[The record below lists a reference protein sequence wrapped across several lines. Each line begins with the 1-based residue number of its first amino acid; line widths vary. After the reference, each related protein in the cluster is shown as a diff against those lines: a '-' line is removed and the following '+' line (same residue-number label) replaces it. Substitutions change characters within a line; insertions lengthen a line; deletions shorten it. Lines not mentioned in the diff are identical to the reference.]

1 MYRKKVKMSSMILS
15 KLGIVVPPGKMI
27 NFYLLLAC
35 WSAAIVF
42 LIAAWVKV
50 PGITQADNAT
60 FGKKQQ
66 DSIKDFVTLNG
77 WFSIFVLLTFFL
89 LLSILFMV
97 PREYRVLV

>member
-1 MYRKKVKMSSMILS
+1 MSYLS
-15 KLGIVVPPGKMI
+15 NPLGALGFEVPPGKMI

-42 LIAAWVKV
+42 LITAWVKV

-66 DSIKDFVTLNG
+66 DKIKEFITLNG
-77 WFSIFVLLTFFL
+77 WFSVFVLLTFFL

-97 PREYRVLV
+97 PRGTYLPL